1 MRPQPDKISLTPIRP
16 SIYVVKSHFKP
27 HKINVEIARS
37 LLTPEL
43 SDRSTF
49 DVGQSSQRLE
59 KGENYVFD
67 HWLKKEFLTECDSN
81 IFCTILLPLNA
92 PQVVAKYI

>member
-1 MRPQPDKISLTPIRP
+1 MTPAQLMRPQPDKISLTPIRP

-27 HKINVEIARS
+27 HKINVEIALS

-43 SDRSTF
+43 SDGSTF

-59 KGENYVFD
+59 KGKTMFFIIGS
-67 HWLKKEFLTECDSN
+67 KRSF
-81 IFCTILLPLNA
+81 
-92 PQVVAKYI
+92 

>member
-1 MRPQPDKISLTPIRP
+1 MTPAQLMRPQPDKISLTPIRP

-43 SDRSTF
+43 SDGSTF
-49 DVGQSSQRLE
+49 DVGYSSHQLE
-59 KGENYVFD
+59 KA
-67 HWLKKEFLTECDSN
+67 CD
-81 IFCTILLPLNA
+81 FVQP
-92 PQVVAKYI
+92 VAA

>member
-43 SDRSTF
+43 SDGSTF

-59 KGENYVFD
+59 KGENYVFYY
-67 HWLKKEFLTECDSN
+67 WLKKEFLTECDSN
-81 IFCTILLPLNA
+81 IFCTIAALECPFMHHM
-92 PQVVAKYI
+92 

>member
-43 SDRSTF
+43 SDGSTF

-59 KGENYVFD
+59 KGENMF
-67 HWLKKEFLTECDSN
+67 FITDSKRS
-81 IFCTILLPLNA
+81 F
-92 PQVVAKYI
+92 